1 MNDHDAIRVN
11 QPPQSQSLPPVA
23 IDLLIEAHWI
33 IPIEPAGVTLKDHAI
48 AVDKG
53 TIVAILQQSEAQHRF
68 IPRETVRLPDH
79 ILIPGLVNL
88 HTHAAMTLLRGL
100 ADDLPLMEWL
110 NGHIWP
116 AEAKHVSPQFV
127 HDGTRL
133 ACAEMLQ
140 GGTTCFND
148 MYFFPQATAEAALR
162 AGMRAVIG
170 LIAIDFSTAYAT
182 DIDDYLTKGMA
193 LRDELRDETL
203 LSFCLAPHA
212 PYTVGDKSFAR
223 ILTLAEQCQLP
234 IHLHL
239 HETVQEV
246 SEAQSQ
252 SGQRPLVRLQQ
263 LGLLSPS
270 LIAAHAVHLTPD
282 EMAMLAAHG
291 CSVAHCPS
299 SNLKLA
305 SGIAPVADLVD
316 QNINVGLG
324 TDGAA
329 SNNRLDMFME
339 MRLAALLA
347 KARSGRANV
356 IGAHQALHMATLGGA
371 RALGLDKCIG
381 SLLPGKAADLCA
393 INIGKIPLVPCY
405 DPASLIV
412 YSAGREQVSDVWVAG
427 IQRIK
432 GGQQVESN
440 EIELINLGR
449 LWQNRIRPCDV

>member
-1 MNDHDAIRVN
+1 M
-11 QPPQSQSLPPVA
+11 
-23 IDLLIEAHWI
+23 
-33 IPIEPAGVTLKDHAI
+33 
-48 AVDKG
+48 
-53 TIVAILQQSEAQHRF
+53 
-68 IPRETVRLPDH
+68 
-79 ILIPGLVNL
+79 
-88 HTHAAMTLLRGL
+88 
-100 ADDLPLMEWL
+100 
-110 NGHIWP
+110 
-116 AEAKHVSPQFV
+116 
-127 HDGTRL
+127 
-133 ACAEMLQ
+133 
-140 GGTTCFND
+140 
-148 MYFFPQATAEAALR
+148 
-162 AGMRAVIG
+162 
-170 LIAIDFSTAYAT
+170 
-182 DIDDYLTKGMA
+182 
-193 LRDELRDETL
+193 
-203 LSFCLAPHA
+203 
-212 PYTVGDKSFAR
+212 
-223 ILTLAEQCQLP
+223 
-234 IHLHL
+234 

>member
-53 TIVAILQQSEAQHRF
+53 AIVAILQQPEAQHRF

-88 HTHAAMTLLRGL
+88 HTHTAMTLLRGL

-162 AGMRAVIG
+162 AGMRAAIG

-182 DIDDYLTKGMA
+182 DIDDYLSKGMA

-212 PYTVGDKSFAR
+212 PYTVGDKSFGR

-239 HETVQEV
+239 HETAQEV

-252 SGQRPLVRLQQ
+252 SGQRPLARLQQ

-282 EMAMLAAHG
+282 ETAMLAAHG

-305 SGIAPVADLVD
+305 SGIAPVAELID